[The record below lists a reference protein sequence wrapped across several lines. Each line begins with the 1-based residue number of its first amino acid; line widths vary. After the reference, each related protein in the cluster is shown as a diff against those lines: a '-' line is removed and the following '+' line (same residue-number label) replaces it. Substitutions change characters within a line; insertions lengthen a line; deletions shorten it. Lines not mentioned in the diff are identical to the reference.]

1 MQLTQTPKHTVKKGV
16 RGMKKKSIIM
26 DIVFAVFYIVILL
39 ICYFNSFFEEKNTVS
54 ALMLY
59 FIYTLCG
66 LSSFI
71 LDCDFKN
78 NTIRPTVRTI
88 GLFVLGIIFLI
99 FKNAE

>member
-1 MQLTQTPKHTVKKGV
+1 
-16 RGMKKKSIIM
+16 MKKKSIIM
-26 DIVFAVFYIVILL
+26 DIVFAVFYIAILL

-54 ALMLY
+54 ALMMY
-59 FIYTLCG
+59 FIYTSCG

-71 LDCDFKN
+71 SDCDFNN

-99 FKNAE
+99 FKIESFRVS